1 MAVSG
6 IRHKLGGG
14 LVLTGGGSAMKDIT
28 QLFNY
33 HIGLEVHIG
42 SPGQH
47 LGKGMIDE
55 VRNPMFATGI
65 GLVLKGFDLAI
76 KHGMGIGNT
85 VIQKEEVKEPV
96 QQPFFE
102 DVVAL
107 APEEKETKQG
117 KTPFTGGWGIK
128 LS

>member
-1 MAVSG
+1 
-6 IRHKLGGG
+6 
-14 LVLTGGGSAMKDIT
+14 MKDIT

-65 GLVLKGFDLAI
+65 GLVLKGFDLAV

-85 VIQKEEVKEPV
+85 AINKEETVKPTMD
-96 QQPFFE
+96 PFFSETAAATETPIPTTPEPNKKAGFLGNWKPTIFDDIKVWLNDGE
-102 DVVAL
+102 D
-107 APEEKETKQG
+107 
-117 KTPFTGGWGIK
+117 FTGN
-128 LS
+128 

>member
-1 MAVSG
+1 
-6 IRHKLGGG
+6 
-14 LVLTGGGSAMKDIT
+14 MKDIT

-65 GLVLKGFDLAI
+65 GLVMKGFDLAV

-85 VIQKEEVKEPV
+85 VIHKEEVKEPV
-96 QQPFFE
+96 QQPFFTDEVSIEPEIPNQKPDKSPFPGSTWSGNLFAELKNWLKDGE
-102 DVVAL
+102 D
-107 APEEKETKQG
+107 
-117 KTPFTGGWGIK
+117 FHNN
-128 LS
+128 